1 MIPQDARS
9 QLQQQ
14 RWVEVYNAGGQ
25 TIPAHG
31 VIEAIENTADD
42 TEFRSYIHV
51 AIPSR
56 RGCPHVFINSMIP
69 IEPGKTGWATDDLP
83 AYALCESAG
92 VGRMVGSDAN
102 SFSLVKDVPGFSVAG
117 AGVGGALR
125 VRKNYTT
132 IIDAL
137 LASDLCPG
145 TETAGISDAAE
156 CESMDVTSALNIY
169 NLAGPGGSSVEL
181 RWSCQYEDW
190 VVSEVRHRVT
200 TPVIDIYSE
209 EDPCGIFQSRLKQF
223 SGMWCNDPVDDPA
236 VSFYTSEIVVDLVAA
251 DYGSGI
257 AETCKLRQ
265 RKKTICTINDLESQP
280 YNETTA
286 MDFHLVEVLID
297 VRLNAETGN
306 IEGQTHYVFVPC
318 DDPGRTVTLITTTP
332 CDTSSS

>member
-14 RWVEVYNAGGQ
+14 RWIEVYNAGGQ

-42 TEFRSYIHV
+42 TEFRSYVHV

-156 CESMDVTSALNIY
+156 CESMDVTSALNLY
-169 NLAGPGGSSVEL
+169 NLAGPGGSAVEL
-181 RWSCQYEDW
+181 RWSCEYEDW
-190 VVSEVRHRVT
+190 VITQVRHRVT
-200 TPVIDIYSE
+200 TPVIDFYSE
-209 EDPCGIFQSRLKQF
+209 EDECAIYESRLKQF
-223 SGMWCNDPVDDPA
+223 SAMWCNDPVDEVA
-236 VSFYTSEIVVDLVAA
+236 VQFYSSEVVVNLV
-251 DYGSGI
+251 DQNYSSGI
-257 AETCKLRQ
+257 SETCKLRQ
-265 RKKTICTINDLESQP
+265 QKKTICSLNDLDAQAV
-280 YNETTA
+280 NETTA
-286 MDFHLVEVLID
+286 MDFHLIEVIVD
-297 VRLNAETGN
+297 VNLNEAENKIQAETWY
-306 IEGQTHYVFVPC
+306 IFVPC
-318 DDPGRTVTLITTTP
+318 DDPGRTVDLIELTD